1 MTAEYT
7 TVGFEYMC
15 PYCHRAVRVD
25 EDHIC
30 GQWPAYVFPYEFTM
44 SISTCKGG
52 EMDASELAKKML
64 EWESKKRELDTIE
77 AEIKD
82 AVMAL
87 GNTQTVGNVRA
98 TYSAGRRTFSY
109 EAPINIEF
117 GRAKAAGDG
126 ARISEIDA
134 AIRKA
139 SKEAIDWKVACEA
152 LGLERMLEKEGAPS
166 VALKLL

>member
-15 PYCHRAVRVD
+15 PYCHRVVRVD

-64 EWESKKRELDTIE
+64 EWESKKRELDALE

-98 TYSAGRRTFSY
+98 TYSAGRRTFDY
-109 EAPINIEF
+109 QTPVNVEHV
-117 GRAKAAGDG
+117 RAEAAGEDV
-126 ARISEIDA
+126 RVNEVCA
-134 AIRKA
+134 AIA
-139 SKEAIDWKVACEA
+139 HTSKTVIDWKAACEA
-152 LGLERMLEKEGAPS
+152 LGLEKMLEKEGAPS